1 MSARIEFEISVDAVA
16 ANELD
21 MEALIEERI
30 RIKQMVRASVSR
42 IVAAA
47 SLAAEL
53 QALIL
58 RMTT

>member
-1 MSARIEFEISVDAVA
+1 MSARIEFEIPVDAVA

-42 IVAAA
+42 IVAPA